1 MGEKGREGQED
12 WDHEH
17 QSSFEMTYGSL
28 LLYKLPICV
37 YIHKGKKDF
46 KCFLKKLFAVLFIA
60 YSKAIC

>member
-17 QSSFEMTYGSL
+17 QSSFEMTYGRL

-37 YIHKGKKDF
+37 YIHKGKKILNAF
-46 KCFLKKLFAVLFIA
+46 
-60 YSKAIC
+60 